1 VLLPG
6 RYRTCPRRGDRTIS
20 IDVRSLLKQYGIQ
33 PSKGLGQ
40 NFLVDRRVLERIV
53 EVSDLSPADV
63 VLEVGPGL
71 GVLTRELAE
80 RAGVVVAVELD
91 RKMVAVLHEQLAGY
105 ANVHLV
111 QGDILEIDPV
121 QAIMDALGLSSNE
134 ALRYKV
140 VANLPYY
147 ITSAVLRH
155 LLTAAVP
162 PAQLTLLVQKEVA
175 ARLTARP
182 GDLSLL
188 AISVQV
194 FGEPE
199 VVTRVPAGSFY
210 PRPKVDSAVVRIRV
224 YPEPR
229 VPREELERFFAV
241 VQAGFGQKRK
251 QLHNSLSHNL
261 RLPQET
267 VLELLARAGID
278 PQRRPQTLTIDEW
291 ISLARAYGEM
301 A

>member
-1 VLLPG
+1 MPG
-6 RYRTCPRRGDRTIS
+6 RYRTCPRRGDRAIS
-20 IDVRSLLKQYGIQ
+20 FDVRSLLKQYGIQ

-40 NFLVDRRVLERIV
+40 NFLVDRHALERIV
-53 EVSDLSPADV
+53 EVSNLSPADA

-80 RAGVVVAVELD
+80 RAGTVVAVELD
-91 RKMVAVLHEQLAGY
+91 RKMLAVLRERLAGY

-121 QAIMDALGLSSNE
+121 QAMVDALGDTSGE

-155 LLTAAVP
+155 LLTASVP
-162 PAQLTLLVQKEVA
+162 PEQLTVLVQKEVA
-175 ARLTARP
+175 ARMTARP

-188 AISVQV
+188 AVSVQV

-199 VVTRVPAGSFY
+199 IVARVPAGAFY

-224 YPEPR
+224 YPQPR

-267 VLELLARAGID
+267 VLELMARAGIE
-278 PQRRPQTLTIDEW
+278 PQRRPQTLSIDEW
-291 ISLARAYGEM
+291 AALARAYGEM
-301 A
+301 S